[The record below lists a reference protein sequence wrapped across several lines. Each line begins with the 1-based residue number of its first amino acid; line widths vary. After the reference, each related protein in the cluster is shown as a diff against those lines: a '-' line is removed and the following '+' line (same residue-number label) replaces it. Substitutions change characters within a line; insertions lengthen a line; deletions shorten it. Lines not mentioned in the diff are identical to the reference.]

1 MVTNLLG
8 PCNDALE
15 KLEVKFPLE
24 MKSFYVFHCLNKTGE
39 GLGGKF
45 NGPSIKTV
53 LTSLDDLEKQFPEL
67 ASPFYLTLNL

>member
-1 MVTNLLG
+1 MGGFNIATRTSSYHLLG

-53 LTSLDDLEKQFPEL
+53 LKNLDNP
-67 ASPFYLTLNL
+67 